1 VDFVQHQ
8 AEGAANQLKG
18 ITSTKNSRLQNQE
31 NTDVLKPKT
40 LKITTSH
47 SQKDVK
53 NVSGRKKIKSSS
65 KKTQPEIPPPPGENN
80 KVLF

>member
-1 VDFVQHQ
+1 MGVDFVQHQ
-8 AEGAANQLKG
+8 AEGAANQHMG
-18 ITSTKNSRLQNQE
+18 ITSTLQNQE
-31 NTDVLKPKT
+31 KTDLLKPKT

-53 NVSGRKKIKSSS
+53 NVSGRKKIKFSS
-65 KKTQPEIPPPPGENN
+65 KKRQPEIPPPPGENGN